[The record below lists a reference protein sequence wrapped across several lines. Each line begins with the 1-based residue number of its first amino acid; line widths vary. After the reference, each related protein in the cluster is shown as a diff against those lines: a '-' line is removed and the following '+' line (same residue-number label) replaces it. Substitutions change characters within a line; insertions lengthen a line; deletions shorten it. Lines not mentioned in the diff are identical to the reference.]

1 MVYIGKVA
9 YNIGGSTI
17 HSWLTILLKKSIN
30 DFKPLVDEKRDAL
43 MKQYTQLKLLV
54 LDEISLIGSW
64 MFSFIDKRLG
74 IIKHN
79 HNNFFGNLDVL
90 IISDFHQVPPIRDS
104 WVFHSINDGLNFI
117 NTELLARQNKMLW
130 VVSCYTSTRW
140 IIHWNT

>member
-1 MVYIGKVA
+1 
-9 YNIGGSTI
+9 
-17 HSWLTILLKKSIN
+17 
-30 DFKPLVDEKRDAL
+30 